1 MSPNLIDAYR
11 ALAGV
16 AGSEKIDEKIKKE
29 AVTLMG
35 NIMQVMDKA
44 IRFEDKQMVQLMAHE
59 NGIIS

>member
-16 AGSEKIDEKIKKE
+16 AGSEKISEEIKVK
-29 AVTLMG
+29 ATMLMKD
-35 NIMQVMDKA
+35 IMQVMDKA